1 MKHRLVALAALVA
14 VSLTGGCGL
23 IESAV
28 SGATPAPAATT
39 EATKAAQKPTPTGKA
54 DTGFGDSVKDSGDIP
69 DPCTLLS
76 KQEVTSLTG
85 RTITQIDEDGAEPGV
100 ATRFCQWQQEDGQLA
115 VFLSRTTASDFDVV
129 IEEAEPVDG
138 VGEDAFLLSGHLY
151 VLYGTV
157 QLDIYSRGG
166 SDDQNLADAKK
177 VAKVLLPRV

>member
-14 VSLTGGCGL
+14 VSLTGGCGI
-23 IESAV
+23 IEDAV
-28 SGATPAPAATT
+28 NGTPAPAQATT
-39 EATKAAQKPTPTGKA
+39 PAGNKPTA
-54 DTGFGDSVKDSGDIP
+54 DSGFGSVKDSGDIP
-69 DPCTLLS
+69 DVCRLLS

-85 RTITQIDEDGAEPGV
+85 RTITQIDEDGAEPGE

-115 VFLSRTTASDFDVV
+115 VFLSRTTAADFDVM
-129 IEEAEPVDG
+129 IAEATPVDG

-177 VAKVLLPRV
+177 IAKVLLPRV

>member
-1 MKHRLVALAALVA
+1 MKHRLVALAALAA

-28 SGATPAPAATT
+28 NGTPAPAQTT
-39 EATKAAQKPTPTGKA
+39 PAKAKPTPAGTEPTA
-54 DTGFGDSVKDSGDIP
+54 DSGFGSVKDSGDIP
-69 DPCTLLS
+69 DVCRLLS

-85 RTITQIDEDGAEPGV
+85 RTITQIDEDGAEPGD
-100 ATRFCQWQQEDGQLA
+100 ATRFCQWQQESGQLA
-115 VFLSRTTASDFDVV
+115 VFLSRTTASDFDVM
-129 IEEAEPVDG
+129 IAEATPVDG

-166 SDDQNLADAKK
+166 SDEQNLAEAKK